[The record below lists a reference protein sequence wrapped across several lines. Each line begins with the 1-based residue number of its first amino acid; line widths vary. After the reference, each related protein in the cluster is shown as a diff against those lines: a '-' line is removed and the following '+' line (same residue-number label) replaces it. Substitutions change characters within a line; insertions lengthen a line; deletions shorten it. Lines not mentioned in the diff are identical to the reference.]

1 MDEDVGLC
9 GAHRRGYR
17 LRVENIEH
25 GGHHP
30 CPRKL
35 ACSIGRARRAGDV
48 MPGAQKERHQPPAD
62 GAGGAREE
70 YSHFK
75 SLIIA
80 AGFGTGSSISRE
92 KLCPSPGAIGQPQ
105 VAQSENWYKNK
116 RPCS

>member
-1 MDEDVGLC
+1 MRTSGFAARTAAVTAC
-9 GAHRRGYR
+9 GSKTSSTAGTTPARASS
-17 LRVENIEH
+17 LALSAERVV
-25 GGHHP
+25 
-30 CPRKL
+30 
-35 ACSIGRARRAGDV
+35 GDV